1 MLIDP
6 EMEKVAVKSRKRL
19 VDEFR
24 ERYATL
30 QRNVNRIPMD
40 QARTTAEELS
50 CPLQIAM
57 VALYF
62 HMEGIVQRKEAI
74 RLLTKELNRR
84 AEVGTEVP
92 NLPGNVMDFALSE
105 GRWIQHI
112 YDTFSK
118 NIERKVRK
126 LVNLENTLEDESPTV
141 EKVISV
147 LKRRAEIAEAYIMP
161 ILETWVKEHPR
172 SNAYDA
178 LMAFAPAITKW
189 KPATIEGKL
198 AFKRSQT
205 QAFFRKLHHA
215 LQPISD
221 SATIDVSVD
230 KILELIERLDVDF
243 RNMELVATS
252 HLLLHMVPRP
262 SSRGDRSSYISK
274 GSSSTRRGK
283 SEPDMEGPVDYLE
296 RDVRL
301 TKRRPPDEQKEYLMA
316 KIDRVLRVLR
326 HFGKSSFEALEEC
339 LVELNSRLGI
349 DRDLEPVLET
359 AEQKLDGVSAD
370 KQETIAIK
378 TVFDFLKEN
387 FLSGGDKG

>member
-6 EMEKVAVKSRKRL
+6 EMEKVAVESRKRL

-30 QRNVNRIPMD
+30 RRNVDRIPMD
-40 QARTTAEELS
+40 QARTTAEEMN

-57 VALYF
+57 IALHF
-62 HMEGIVQRKEAI
+62 HTEGIVQRKEAI
-74 RLLTKELNRR
+74 RLLTKELSRR

-118 NIERKVRK
+118 NIERKVRQ
-126 LVNLENTLEDESPTV
+126 LVNLENTLEDESLTV

-147 LKRRAEIAEAYIMP
+147 LKRRAEIAETYIMP
-161 ILETWVKEHPR
+161 LLETWVQEHPR
-172 SNAYDA
+172 SNAYDV

-189 KPATIEGKL
+189 RPATIEGKL
-198 AFKRSQT
+198 EFKRRQT

-215 LQPISD
+215 LEPISD

-243 RNMELVATS
+243 SDMELVATS

-274 GSSSTRRGK
+274 RTSSTRGGK

-301 TKRRPPDEQKEYLMA
+301 TKRRPPDEQKEYLME

-326 HFGKSSFEALEEC
+326 HFGKSSYQALEEC
-339 LVELNSRLGI
+339 IVELNSRLDIG
-349 DRDLEPVLET
+349 RELEPLLEN
-359 AEQKLDGVSAD
+359 AKQKLDGVSAD
-370 KQETIAIK
+370 KQETIAVN
-378 TVFDFLKEN
+378 TVFDFLQEG
-387 FLSGGDKG
+387 FLSGGDE

>member
-30 QRNVNRIPMD
+30 QRNVNRIPID

-84 AEVGTEVP
+84 AKVGTEVP

-161 ILETWVKEHPR
+161 VLETWVKEHPR

-221 SATIDVSVD
+221 SATIDVSVH

-243 RNMELVATS
+243 RDMELVATS
-252 HLLLHMVPRP
+252 HLLLHMAPRP

-326 HFGKSSFEALEEC
+326 HFGKSPVEALEEC

-359 AEQKLDGVSAD
+359 VEQKLDGASAD
-370 KQETIAIK
+370 KQETIAVN
-378 TVFDFLKEN
+378 TVFDFLQED
-387 FLSGGDKG
+387 FLSGGDKD